1 MPRPRNQYTDID
13 KKFDDMTI
21 DDVRRMLEFN
31 DKNEIAEYNKY
42 LTRKANKARAL
53 FNGGKSRKKGKDLT
67 EQYNAHWKQLIEKRK
82 QEEKNSDPKLNVNE
96 EDLKN
101 TSGKKKLTSLDVE
114 IISFKKKY
122 LIDIENIS
130 KKLEASLVELNSN
143 TRLTKYGEGGK
154 KTYTY
159 VIDDSKKDV
168 FYARYKES
176 YKNKF
181 AEAYKLFLKKPRVEL
196 NSNNIDE
203 FVKSYDNIIRNIIYA
218 EKKFYV
224 PYYGGMNKDEMKSLM
239 TSALNVKYCEDSYFD
254 KYLTMSVKDCTKLKA
269 KDIEQILSE
278 THKRFAETLKKAQ
291 SEEDPKIQGK
301 RVLESVKK
309 SYLAVDKIHRNHGF
323 FFKLFN
329 KHTVEKEEAFL
340 NAIKTIC
347 VSKFKISDAPMT
359 NDEFMDVMASP
370 FAEGYSFIQTKTSKL
385 ENICSS
391 IAFNLKNDAVITEE
405 AELEEELEV
414 KEAPLENQNRININ
428 VDIKEDNIINEN
440 VDNIE
445 VKEEPKEELNK

>member
-1 MPRPRNQYTDID
+1 MPRPRNQYADID

-21 DDVRRMLEFN
+21 DDIRRMLEFN

-53 FNGGKSRKKGKDLT
+53 FNGGKSRKKGKDFT
-67 EQYNAHWKQLIEKRK
+67 EQYNAHWKKLIEQRK
-82 QEEKNSDPKLNVNE
+82 KKTDTKLNVKE

-101 TSGKKKLTSLDVE
+101 ASSKKKLTSLDVD
-114 IISFKKKY
+114 IINFKKKY
-122 LIDIENIS
+122 LIDIENIA
-130 KKLEASLVELNSN
+130 KKLEATLAELNSN

-168 FYARYKES
+168 FYARYKET
-176 YKNKF
+176 YKNRF
-181 AEAYKLFLKKPRVEL
+181 TEAYGLFLKKGRVEL

-203 FVKSYDNIIRNIIYA
+203 FIKSYDNIIRNIINA

-239 TSALNVKYCEDSYFD
+239 TTVVDIKYCNDSYFD

-278 THKRFAETLKKAQ
+278 THKRFAETLKNAQ
-291 SEEDPKIQGK
+291 TEKDPKLQGK
-301 RVLESVKK
+301 RVLESIKK

-347 VSKFKISDAPMT
+347 VSKFKTSDGPMT
-359 NDEFMDVMASP
+359 NDEFMDAMASP
-370 FAEGYSFIQTKTSKL
+370 FADGYAFVQSKTSSL
-385 ENICSS
+385 DNICSS
-391 IAFNLKNDAVITEE
+391 IAFNLKNDDVITEE
-405 AELEEELEV
+405 PELEDELDAQ
-414 KEAPLENQNRININ
+414 KEPLENQNRININ
-428 VDIKEDNIINEN
+428 VDIKEENIINEN

-445 VKEEPKEELNK
+445 IKEEPKEELNK

>member
-1 MPRPRNQYTDID
+1 MPRPRNQYADID

-21 DDVRRMLEFN
+21 DDIIRMLEFN

-67 EQYNAHWKQLIEKRK
+67 EEYTAHWNELIEKRK
-82 QEEKNSDPKLNVNE
+82 ATEKTIDAKLNVKE

-101 TSGKKKLTSLDVE
+101 ASSKKKLTSLDVD
-114 IISFKKKY
+114 IINFKKKY
-122 LIDIENIS
+122 LIDIENIA
-130 KKLEASLVELNSN
+130 KKLEATLAELNSN

-168 FYARYKES
+168 FYARYKET
-176 YKNKF
+176 YKNRF
-181 AEAYKLFLKKPRVEL
+181 TDAYKLFISKGRVEL
-196 NSNNIDE
+196 NSNNAVE
-203 FVKSYDNIIRNIIYA
+203 FIKSYDNIIRNIINA

-239 TSALNVKYCEDSYFD
+239 TTSVNIRYCNDSYFD

-278 THKRFAETLKKAQ
+278 THKRFAETLKNSQ
-291 SEEDPKIQGK
+291 TEEDPTIQGK
-301 RVLESVKK
+301 RVLESIKK

-329 KHTVEKEEAFL
+329 KHTVEKEQAFL

-347 VSKFKISDAPMT
+347 ISKFKISDGPMT
-359 NDEFMDVMASP
+359 NDEFMDTMASP
-370 FAEGYSFIQTKTSKL
+370 FSECPSFVQSKTSNL
-385 ENICSS
+385 DNICSS

-405 AELEEELEV
+405 PELEEEDV
-414 KEAPLENQNRININ
+414 NKAPLENQNRININ